1 MIPSAISKGSLFTGR
16 LSALVLTLFV
26 LIFVG
31 SASAQILTGTL
42 TGTVTDST
50 DAVVPNAAVTV
61 TSLTN
66 GNVFKEKTDASGV
79 YTVNALQNGF
89 YKVEVEFPGFSRTE
103 IERVEVFVSQTSRV
117 NLKLQI
123 AKTGTEVVVEAQQ
136 TSLQTDSAEL
146 KDSVENNAMEAIPLP
161 TRNPLD
167 LVKMFSGIMTPNN
180 ASGTA
185 GDAFVHGLRGNDT
198 NITQDGINVQD
209 STVKTSAFFTLSSP
223 VADTI
228 EEINVSVGGIGTD
241 GGFGA
246 AQVSM
251 VTKKG
256 TNEYHGSLYWYQRT
270 SFLNANTWFNNDTGV
285 KRPFQLQ
292 RDCPVVRRK

>member
-1 MIPSAISKGSLFTGR
+1 
-16 LSALVLTLFV
+16 
-26 LIFVG
+26 
-31 SASAQILTGTL
+31 
-42 TGTVTDST
+42 
-50 DAVVPNAAVTV
+50 
-61 TSLTN
+61 
-66 GNVFKEKTDASGV
+66 
-79 YTVNALQNGF
+79 
-89 YKVEVEFPGFSRTE
+89 
-103 IERVEVFVSQTSRV
+103 
-117 NLKLQI
+117 
-123 AKTGTEVVVEAQQ
+123 
-136 TSLQTDSAEL
+136 
-146 KDSVENNAMEAIPLP
+146 
-161 TRNPLD
+161 
-167 LVKMFSGIMTPNN
+167 MTPNIT
-180 ASGTA
+180 SVTG

-256 TNEYHGSLYWYQRT
+256 TNQYHGTLYWYQRT

-285 KRPFQLQ
+285 KRAL
-292 RDCPVVRRK
+292 PVAEPHRRHRRRSCQHPQTL

>member
-1 MIPSAISKGSLFTGR
+1 MIHSATSRLFTGR
-16 LSALVLTLFV
+16 LSVLLLTLIV

-31 SASAQILTGTL
+31 SASAQVLTGTL
-42 TGTVTDST
+42 TGTVTDTT

-66 GNVFKEKTDASGV
+66 GQVVKEKTDSSGIYV
-79 YTVNALQNGF
+79 VNALQNGF
-89 YKVEVEFPGFSRTE
+89 YKIEVEFPGFAKTE
-103 IERVEVFVSQTSRV
+103 IERVEVFVSQTSRA
-117 NLKLQI
+117 NLKLQV
-123 AKTGTEVVVEAQQ
+123 ARTGTEVVVEAQQ
-136 TSLQTDSAEL
+136 TTLQSDSAEL
-146 KDSVENNAMEAIPLP
+146 KGSVEAVQLETIPLP

-167 LVKMFSGIMTPNN
+167 LVKMFAGIMTPNN

-198 NITQDGINVQD
+198 NLTQDGINVQD
-209 STVKTSAFFTLSSP
+209 NFVKTSAFFAISAP

-246 AQVSM
+246 AQV
-251 VTKKG
+251 
-256 TNEYHGSLYWYQRT
+256 
-270 SFLNANTWFNNDTGV
+270 
-285 KRPFQLQ
+285 
-292 RDCPVVRRK
+292 